1 VKRVVVTGGSGK
13 AGRAVVA
20 DLNEHG
26 YDVVSVDIAASLD
39 PDEPT
44 LVADL
49 TDLGQTIESLRGADA
64 VVHLAAIPAPRIVPE
79 SETFRINMMSTYN
92 VFSAAVELDLERVVW
107 ASSETLIGLPFDREQ
122 PRYAPIDENHPRLPE
137 FHYALSKLAGE
148 VIAVQFSRW
157 SGIPFVALRISNIME
172 ESDYELRFP
181 GFWDDTSIRA
191 WNLWGYV
198 DARDVAQAVRL
209 SLTADLVGAEPFLI
223 AAADTCMTRNSVDLM
238 ADVYPDV
245 PIRGELDGRQTLLS
259 IDKARRLL
267 GYDPQHSWRDHVAE
281 TTSGTSPAG

>member
-1 VKRVVVTGGSGK
+1 VTGGCGK

-20 DLNEHG
+20 DLNEYG

-92 VFSAAVELDLERVVW
+92 VFSAAVDLDLERVVW

-122 PRYAPIDENHPRLPE
+122 PRYAPIDEKHPRLPE

-181 GFWDDTSIRA
+181 GFWDDPSIRA

-198 DARDVAQAVRL
+198 DARDVAQAARL
-209 SLTADLVGAEPFLI
+209 SLTADLAGAEPFLI

-245 PIRGELDGRQTLLS
+245 PIRGDLEGQQTLLS
-259 IDKARRLL
+259 IGKARRLL
-267 GYDPQHSWRDHVAE
+267 GYDPQHSWRDHVPS
-281 TTSGTSPAG
+281 TTSGNSSAG